1 MNGHKFSLNGVH
13 CGIPQGSCL
22 EPLLFILYVKD
33 FEQCLNKCT
42 SNLYADDTS
51 VTCTAED
58 IDELCNDLRA
68 EVDNI
73 AEWLWQTKLSLNI
86 DKTEYMVVGHK
97 RQTNRIHGPLE
108 VNINEGPIKR
118 VKKVKYLGVTVDE
131 NLTWNE
137 QHNSLKGKIK
147 GALLFLRK
155 LKNTLPQTK
164 LDQVYKALLESHLR
178 YSDELWGSLS
188 NTKLDHLQ
196 RLQTRARTLIE
207 SSRLKDGWSFNW
219 LSVSNL
225 IIFDG
230 PVMIYEVMNGLCPD
244 NLRGRLVTRS
254 QISNYPTRNQ
264 LDLDT
269 PRQSLEFSKNSFFY
283 SGAKA
288 WNDIPLEIRMIS
300 TITIFKRK
308 LKEFLQN

>member
-1 MNGHKFSLNGVH
+1 MRYERDT
-13 CGIPQGSCL
+13 CGTSIL
-22 EPLLFILYVKD
+22 MPLLFMLYVND

-42 SNLYADDTS
+42 TNMYADDTS
-51 VTCTAED
+51 VTCSAED
-58 IDELCNDLRA
+58 IDELCNDLRT

-73 AEWLWQTKLSLNI
+73 AEWLRQNKLSLNT

-97 RQTNRIHGPLE
+97 RQTNRIQGPLE
-108 VNINEGPIKR
+108 VNINGGPIKR
-118 VKKVKYLGVTVDE
+118 VKKVKYLGITVDE

-137 QHNSLKGKIK
+137 QYKNLKGKIK
-147 GALLFLRK
+147 NALSSLRK
-155 LKNTLPQTK
+155 LKNILPQSK

-207 SSRLKDGWSFNW
+207 GSRLKDGWRCNW
-219 LSVSNL
+219 LSVQNL
-225 IIFDG
+225 IKFDRV
-230 PVMIYEVMNGLCPD
+230 VMIYKIMNGLCPD

-254 QISNYPTRNQ
+254 QISSYQTRNQ
-264 LDLDT
+264 LDIDT
-269 PRQSLEFSKNSFFY
+269 PRQNLEFSKNSFFY
-283 SGAKA
+283 SGAKT
-288 WNDIPLEIRMIS
+288 WNEIPSEIRTSS
-300 TITIFKRK
+300 TITLFKRK